1 MNDDIIRVLM
11 DELTLYVR
19 HGRSH
24 LPPLALLQT
33 IRTHEAVAAA
43 TTPTPADPTDPAL
56 WYQGPVIMPGT
67 TGV

>member
-19 HGRSH
+19 HGRLH

-43 TTPTPADPTDPAL
+43 TTPTPADPAL

-67 TGV
+67 TGL